1 MKALDVL
8 DSKTARVRHVL
19 EDEAE
24 GSFIGFESPIHEA
37 VALIATRP
45 NSALAVMDGQGD
57 LVGIL
62 TETDIIRGLQNL
74 GPVILNETV
83 ASIMTKDPVI
93 ARSEDSCRDRLV
105 AMIEGNFRNMPVYD
119 GKKFIGILRTLEAAE
134 GKLSELISENRKL
147 TTLITRLV
155 PDEFYFPPAAT
166 IDEIQTC
173 LDANDLPCVPIKE
186 DDRILGIIADSDV
199 CKAQVSEVSGTQ
211 N

>member
-8 DSKTARVRHVL
+8 ESKTARVRHVL

-45 NSALAVMDGQGD
+45 NSALAVMDAQGD
-57 LVGIL
+57 LIGIL

-74 GPVILNETV
+74 GPAILSETV
-83 ASIMTKDPVI
+83 VSIMTKDPVI
-93 ARSEDSCRDRLV
+93 ASSEDSCRDRLV
-105 AMIEGNFRNMPVYD
+105 AMIEGNFRNMPVYE

-155 PDEFYFPPAAT
+155 PDEFCFPPAASV
-166 IDEIQTC
+166 DEIQTC

-199 CKAQVSEVSGTQ
+199 CKSHVSEVSRT
-211 N
+211 

>member
-1 MKALDVL
+1 MKASEILN
-8 DSKTARVRHVL
+8 SKIARVRHVL

-45 NSALAVMDGQGD
+45 NSALAVMDAQGD
-57 LVGIL
+57 LIGIL

-74 GPVILNETV
+74 GPAILSETV
-83 ASIMTKDPVI
+83 VSIMTKDPVI
-93 ARSEDSCRDRLV
+93 ASSEDSCRDRLV
-105 AMIEGNFRNMPVYD
+105 AMIEGNFRNMPVYE

-155 PDEFYFPPAAT
+155 PDEFCFPPAASV
-166 IDEIQTC
+166 DEIQTC

>member
-19 EDEAE
+19 EDEAD

-119 GKKFIGILRTLEAAE
+119 GKKIHWYTTHAGSRRGQTLRVDFRKQKANYFDNTLGA
-134 GKLSELISENRKL
+134 
-147 TTLITRLV
+147 
-155 PDEFYFPPAAT
+155 
-166 IDEIQTC
+166 
-173 LDANDLPCVPIKE
+173 
-186 DDRILGIIADSDV
+186 
-199 CKAQVSEVSGTQ
+199 
-211 N
+211 

>member
-8 DSKTARVRHVL
+8 ESKTARVRHVL

-45 NSALAVMDGQGD
+45 NSALAVMDAQGD
-57 LVGIL
+57 LIGIL

-74 GPVILNETV
+74 GPAILSETV
-83 ASIMTKDPVI
+83 VSIMTKDPVI
-93 ARSEDSCRDRLV
+93 ASSEDSCRDRLV
-105 AMIEGNFRNMPVYD
+105 AMIEGNFRNMPVYE

-147 TTLITRLV
+147 ATLITRLV
-155 PDEFYFPPAAT
+155 PDEFFFPPAAT
-166 IDEIQTC
+166 VDEIQTC
-173 LDANDLPCVPIKE
+173 LDANGLPCVPIKE

-199 CKAQVSEVSGTQ
+199 CKAHVSEVSRT
-211 N
+211 

>member
-1 MKALDVL
+1 MKASEVL
-8 DSKTARVRHVL
+8 DLKIARVRHVL

-24 GSFIGFESPIHEA
+24 GSFIAFDRPIHEA

-45 NSALAVMDGQGD
+45 NSALAVLDFEGD

-62 TETDIIRGLQNL
+62 TETDIIRGLQNI
-74 GPVILNETV
+74 GQAILDKTV
-83 ASIMTKDPVI
+83 ESIMTKNPVI
-93 ARSEDSCRDRLV
+93 ANSEDSCRDRLV

-147 TTLITRLV
+147 TKLITRLV
-155 PDEFYFPPAAT
+155 PDEFFFPPAAT
-166 IDEIQTC
+166 VDEIQTC

-186 DDRILGIIADSDV
+186 DDRILGIVADSDV
-199 CKAQVSEVSGTQ
+199 CKVHVSGDFGTQ

>member
-19 EDEAE
+19 EDEAD

-57 LVGIL
+57 LVG
-62 TETDIIRGLQNL
+62 
-74 GPVILNETV
+74 ILNETV

-147 TTLITRLV
+147 TTLIARLV
-155 PDEFYFPPAAT
+155 PDKFYFPPAAT
-166 IDEIQTC
+166 VDEIQTC

>member
-8 DSKTARVRHVL
+8 DAKTARVRHVL

-24 GSFIGFESPIHEA
+24 GSFITFDSPIKEA
-37 VALIATRP
+37 VSLIATRP
-45 NSALAVMDGQGD
+45 NSALAVLDTEGE

-74 GPVILNETV
+74 GPAVLNETV
-83 ASIMTKDPVI
+83 ASIMTKNPII
-93 ARSEDSCRDRLV
+93 AKSEDSCRDRLV

-119 GKKFIGILRTLEAAE
+119 GDTFIGILRTLEAAE

-155 PDEFYFPPAAT
+155 PDEFFFSPAAT
-166 IDEIQTC
+166 VDEIQTC
-173 LDANDLPCVPIKE
+173 LEANDLPCVPIKE
-186 DDRILGIIADSDV
+186 DERILGIVADFDV
-199 CKAQVSEVSGTQ
+199 CKAHVVEAS
-211 N
+211 